1 MSDTDRR
8 DSILVIDDEPANL
21 RLLTDML
28 QAQGYK
34 VHGARSP
41 ELGLNTARGVLP
53 DIVLLDIMMPE
64 MDGFEVCQKLKADET
79 TREIP
84 IIFISARGETED
96 IVQGLAVGGVDYI
109 VKPFQQAEVLMR
121 VRTHVER
128 YHLAR
133 DLARHAAQL
142 QQNYDELARE
152 VERRKALAAKLEQV
166 SEREAQR
173 WGVEGFVSQS
183 PLLREILKKIKM
195 LEHADSVSVLVTGES
210 GTGKEL
216 IARAVH
222 ANSARAAG
230 PFLPVNCGTVPREMA
245 ESLLF
250 GHGKG
255 AFTGADKDQQ
265 GYFDLADG
273 GTLFLDEVGDMP
285 YDLQVKL
292 LRVLEDGQVRSLGAQ
307 ESHPVDVRVVAATNV
322 DLADKIQE
330 GSLRQDLYYRLA
342 RFTVEV
348 PPLRERKEDIPLLA
362 QHFLQLF
369 AREMGLEPPA
379 LGKEVVSLLASYDY
393 PGNVRELKNIV
404 EHALIESQGGDIGS
418 EHLHLMAAVD
428 PSASPLERALEEL
441 PYDFHEAELL
451 LLERALKKT
460 DGNITAAAR
469 LLNVNRIKIYRRLKE
484 AGRLEAFRQ

>member
-21 RLLTDML
+21 HLLTDML
-28 QAQGYK
+28 QEQGYK
-34 VHGARSP
+34 VHGARTP

-53 DIVLLDIMMPE
+53 DIILLDIMMPE
-64 MDGFEVCQKLKADET
+64 MDGFEVCQKLKADEA
-79 TREIP
+79 TREMP
-84 IIFISARGETED
+84 VIFISALGETEN

-121 VRTHVER
+121 VRTHMER

-133 DLARHAAQL
+133 DLARQAVQL
-142 QQNYDELARE
+142 QQSYDELARE
-152 VERRKALAAKLEQV
+152 IERRRALATKLEQV

-183 PLLREILKKIKM
+183 PLLREILQKIKM

-230 PFLPVNCGTVPREMA
+230 PFLPISCATVPREMA
-245 ESLLF
+245 ESLVF
-250 GHGKG
+250 GHKKG
-255 AFTGADKDQQ
+255 AFTGADADQA

-285 YDLQVKL
+285 HDLQVKL

-307 ESHPVDVRVVAATNV
+307 ESRPVDVRVVAATNI
-322 DLADKIQE
+322 DLETRIRE
-330 GSLRQDLYYRLA
+330 GGFRQDLYYRLA
-342 RFTVEV
+342 RFTVPV

-379 LGKEVVSLLASYDY
+379 LGKEVVSLLTNYDY
-393 PGNVRELKNIV
+393 PGNVRELKNVV
-404 EHALIESQGGDIGS
+404 EHALIESRGGDIGP

-428 PSASPLERALEEL
+428 PAASPLERALEEL
-441 PYDFHEAELL
+441 PYDFAEAELL

-484 AGRLEAFRQ
+484 AGRLEAYRQ